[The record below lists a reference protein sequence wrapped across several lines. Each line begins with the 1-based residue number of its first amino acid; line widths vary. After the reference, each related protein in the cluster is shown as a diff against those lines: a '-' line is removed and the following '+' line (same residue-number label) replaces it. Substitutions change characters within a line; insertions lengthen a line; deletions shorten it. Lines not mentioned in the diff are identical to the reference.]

1 MDKNIIKQHLTER
14 FLSEAKDEAS
24 TPGINVTK
32 AVTKKSGEVNKA
44 GVKAIAKDVT
54 SYEKNV
60 KSDKDSG
67 KMATNKFNYNGD
79 KEKQYHDKMEIEN
92 GTEMN
97 EYDREPNPTYK
108 ARAKEALE
116 GSSRM
121 GNKGGKDM
129 GNAEASQGASSDD
142 FGKTKLKNAEDS
154 AEERAK
160 ATDNLLSFGDVI
172 IPNPNPS
179 KAMRKHS
186 VYTNEGLDA
195 DSRNIA
201 ANNPYGT
208 EAQHKF
214 NNSDEAKESNLQA
227 FIQKYGA
234 VKTANALIK
243 KEMKQLGLD
252 TKNNPL
258 VLNNSIFI
266 NGAENISMMIS
277 DGNLMGAEQEAGAI
291 ASEIYNNIDES
302 KNNNKPQIKE
312 SMKRLKFK
320 KEFNGVG
327 NALNMIP
334 ESYRTDNKQFEMTD
348 GNETY
353 TIRWE
358 GTLSEGRAVVLTAA
372 DKKMV
377 NEDMQK
383 MKHLWGYKSQETLGL
398 VKGNDRLNENAVFSN
413 IWNKSKA
420 LLEGDDIEDQDATEG
435 DLDKAVKHAPEAKK
449 HVEGSVS
456 TEKGT
461 KAPAPKKGNLE
472 DIKKSAPEATKHVE
486 GSVSTDKGTK
496 APAPKKGNWED
507 ANGTQAA
514 EAKKHIKMNESFNDD
529 ETEETE
535 EDGTEEAEEV
545 TTEATE
551 TVPTEKG
558 TNAVSTKKGHWE
570 DINVPHAAEAKKHI
584 HMGEGLTLNGKVFTP
599 INESEEDEEE
609 EDYGT
614 HINGTKLE
622 KPDPIV
628 ENEDEDEE
636 EGNDD
641 WNKSDDEDGD
651 VDAEPADTEI
661 SNEIPS
667 DDDEDEVKVPAAP
680 KASGARLMV
689 SKSTGDYYII
699 GAGPSP
705 ILVPVED
712 KERAKMNPAKYAE
725 EMSGEDDEMDESY
738 SEDGMGDEVNMVNKL
753 KKKVN
758 RLEAEL
764 AQCGNTGM

>member
-67 KMATNKFNYNGD
+67 KMGTNKFNYNGD

-97 EYDREPNPTYK
+97 EYDREPNK
-108 ARAKEALE
+108 DFKDRAKEALE

-129 GNAEASQGASSDD
+129 GNAEASQGSSSDD

-172 IPNPNPS
+172 IPNPNPT

-186 VYTNEGLDA
+186 AYTNEGAEASASRDIEGGKPYGDA
-195 DSRNIA
+195 DR
-201 ANNPYGT
+201 YDF
-208 EAQHKF
+208 E
-214 NNSDEAKESNLQA
+214 NSDEAKEDN
-227 FIQKYGA
+227 
-234 VKTANALIK
+234 
-243 KEMKQLGLD
+243 KED
-252 TKNNPL
+252 
-258 VLNNSIFI
+258 
-266 NGAENISMMIS
+266 
-277 DGNLMGAEQEAGAI
+277 
-291 ASEIYNNIDES
+291 
-302 KNNNKPQIKE
+302 NNKPKIKE

-358 GTLSEGRAVVLTAA
+358 GTLSEGRAVVLTAS

-535 EDGTEEAEEV
+535 EDETEEAEEV

-584 HMGEGLTLNGKVFTP
+584 HMGEGLTLNGKVFAP
-599 INESEEDEEE
+599 INESEEEEEE
-609 EDYGT
+609 EDVDYNMGDDKGKLPNPAKELNID
-614 HINGTKLE
+614 IN
-622 KPDPIV
+622 
-628 ENEDEDEE
+628 ENEEEGEEE

-651 VDAEPADTEI
+651 VDAEPADTDI
-661 SNEIPS
+661 SGDVPT
-667 DDDEDEVKVPAAP
+667 DTDDEDDVKVPAAP

-725 EMSGEDDEMDESY
+725 EMGGEDDEDEMDESY
-738 SEDGMGDEVNMVNKL
+738 DEEGMGDEANIVNKL
-753 KKKVN
+753 KRKVN

>member
-14 FLSEAKDEAS
+14 FLSEARDEAS

-97 EYDREPNPTYK
+97 EYDRDPNK
-108 ARAKEALE
+108 EFKDRAKEALE
-116 GSSRM
+116 GSQRM

-129 GNAEASQGASSDD
+129 GNAEASQGSSSDD

-160 ATDNLLSFGDVI
+160 ATDDILSFGDVI
-172 IPNPNPS
+172 MKNPNPS
-179 KAMRKHS
+179 KSMRKHS
-186 VYTNEGLDA
+186 AYTNEGAEASASRDIEGGKPYGDA
-195 DSRNIA
+195 DR
-201 ANNPYGT
+201 YDF
-208 EAQHKF
+208 E
-214 NNSDEAKESNLQA
+214 NSDEAKEDN
-227 FIQKYGA
+227 K
-234 VKTANALIK
+234 
-243 KEMKQLGLD
+243 D
-252 TKNNPL
+252 
-258 VLNNSIFI
+258 
-266 NGAENISMMIS
+266 
-277 DGNLMGAEQEAGAI
+277 
-291 ASEIYNNIDES
+291 
-302 KNNNKPQIKE
+302 NNKPKIKE

-358 GTLSEGRAVVLTAA
+358 GTLSEGRAVVLTAS

-398 VKGNDRLNENAVFSN
+398 VKGNDRINENAVFGN

-529 ETEETE
+529 EEQDEEE
-535 EDGTEEAEEV
+535 QEDETQEEV

-551 TVPTEKG
+551 TPTTETSTK
-558 TNAVSTKKGHWE
+558 AVSTKKGHWE

-599 INESEEDEEE
+599 INESEEEEEEE

-614 HINGTKLE
+614 HINGTKLP
-622 KPDPIV
+622 KPDPIT
-628 ENEDEDEE
+628 ENEEEEEE

-651 VDAEPADTEI
+651 VDAEPADAEI
-661 SNEIPS
+661 SNEVPS
-667 DDDEDEVKVPAAP
+667 EDDEEDEVKVPAAP

-725 EMSGEDDEMDESY
+725 EMSSEDDEDEMDESY
-738 SEDGMGDEVNMVNKL
+738 EEGMGDEANMVNKL
-753 KKKVN
+753 KRKVN

>member
-67 KMATNKFNYNGD
+67 KMAANKFNYNGD

-97 EYDREPNPTYK
+97 EYDREPNKDFK

-116 GSSRM
+116 GSQRM

-129 GNAEASQGASSDD
+129 GNAEASQGSSSDD

-154 AEERAK
+154 AKLRAA
-160 ATDNLLSFGDVI
+160 ATDDILSFGDVI
-172 IPNPNPS
+172 MKNPNPS
-179 KAMRKHS
+179 KNMRKHS
-186 VYTNEGLDA
+186 AYTNEGLDA
-195 DSRNIA
+195 DSRDIEGGK
-201 ANNPYGT
+201 PYGT
-208 EAQHKF
+208 EDEYEF
-214 NNSDEAKESNLQA
+214 NNSDEAKEDN
-227 FIQKYGA
+227 K
-234 VKTANALIK
+234 
-243 KEMKQLGLD
+243 D
-252 TKNNPL
+252 
-258 VLNNSIFI
+258 
-266 NGAENISMMIS
+266 
-277 DGNLMGAEQEAGAI
+277 
-291 ASEIYNNIDES
+291 
-302 KNNNKPQIKE
+302 NNKPKIKE

-327 NALNMIP
+327 NALKMIP

-358 GTLSEGRAVVLTAA
+358 GTLSEGRAVVLTAS

-398 VKGNDRLNENAVFSN
+398 VKGNDRLNENAVFGN

-514 EAKKHIKMNESFNDD
+514 EAKKHIKMNESFNDEEEQDDEEQED
-529 ETEETE
+529 ETQ
-535 EDGTEEAEEV
+535 EEV

-551 TVPTEKG
+551 TPTTETSTK
-558 TNAVSTKKGHWE
+558 AVSTKKGHWE
-570 DINVPHAAEAKKHI
+570 DINIPHAAEAKKHI

-599 INESEEDEEE
+599 INESEEEEEE

-622 KPDPIV
+622 KPDPIT
-628 ENEDEDEE
+628 ENEDEE
-636 EGNDD
+636 EGSDD

-651 VDAEPADTEI
+651 VDAEPADTDI
-661 SNEIPS
+661 SGDVPT
-667 DDDEDEVKVPAAP
+667 DTDDEDDVKVPAAP

-725 EMSGEDDEMDESY
+725 EMGGEDDEDEMDESY